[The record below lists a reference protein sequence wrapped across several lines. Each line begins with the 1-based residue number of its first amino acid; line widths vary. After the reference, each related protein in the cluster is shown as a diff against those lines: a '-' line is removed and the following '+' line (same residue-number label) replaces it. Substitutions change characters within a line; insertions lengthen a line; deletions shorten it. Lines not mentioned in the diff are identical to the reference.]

1 MEGLAVMSANEKP
14 RTSQRQSDALAAAA
28 IKPDAGQ
35 QISLKIDAALP
46 KATESKMA
54 KMLDHANNRLQ
65 ELVQILYLLSRDPAV
80 PQDARCHVT
89 VAQGEIERLVSAMR
103 DSAEPKAESPNP
115 PLKAFS
121 TAHS

>member
-1 MEGLAVMSANEKP
+1 MSANEKQNS
-14 RTSQRQSDALAAAA
+14 SQRQSDALAAA

-35 QISLKIDAALP
+35 QIPLIDAELP
-46 KATESKMA
+46 KATDSKMA

-89 VAQGEIERLVSAMR
+89 VAQGEIERLVRAMR
-103 DSAEPKAESPNP
+103 DSAETSAEPQTRP
-115 PLKAFS
+115 ALKALS